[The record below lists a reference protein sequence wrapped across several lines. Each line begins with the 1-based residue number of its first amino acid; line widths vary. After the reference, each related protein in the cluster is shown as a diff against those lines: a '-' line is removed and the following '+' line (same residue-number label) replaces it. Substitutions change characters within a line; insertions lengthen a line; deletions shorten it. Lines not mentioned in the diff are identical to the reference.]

1 MKKTLAAIGL
11 GVVTITVL
19 FYGSTRWNSSI
30 ISESDVERSHQQM
43 LSLLSSIRDSTPT
56 DDPFLGDSEVKATL
70 ANLAQLNDSSPVSE
84 QLQYN
89 WQLANHM
96 LRLGKNLEA
105 IRYFQTTHEIAQQA
119 TDAVTDEQS
128 DMILLMTALAFF
140 RVAET
145 ENCIAH
151 HSADSCLFPLQGGG
165 IHVKQEHTRQT
176 LKYLSMLLDQNP
188 DHTTARWFLNITYMA
203 IGGYPAQVPSE
214 FLISSKNF
222 ESPKSFPRFMNIAP
236 SLKVDSFNLS
246 GGSIVDDFDN
256 DGLLDIVSSTWDP
269 QGQIYFF
276 RNQGDGTFA
285 NRTTAAGLT
294 GIYGGLNLIQAD
306 YDNDGD
312 TDFLVLRGGWTEGR
326 NGIQPNSLLQNDGH
340 AHFRDITFAAGL
352 GQAHYPTQTGSWAD
366 YDLDGYLDLYIGNE
380 LAPGQLFHNNGNGTF
395 TNIAEQAG
403 LLKRSSQLNT
413 KGVIFGDYNND
424 RWPDLFVSN
433 MGAPNSLYHNN
444 QDGTFS
450 DLAAILDMETPVPS
464 FASWFWDFNNDGLL
478 DLFVPSYQ
486 IGVQHVAADYIGLPE
501 QAAPDH
507 LYQNMGNG
515 QFENRAAELNLTR
528 TTQPMGC
535 NFGDLDNDG
544 FLDFYLGTGYPEYI
558 ALMPNLMFHNE
569 RGKGFSDVTTAGG
582 FGHLQKGH
590 GVSFADLDND
600 GDQDIFIQIGGWY
613 AGDRFSNG
621 LFENPGFGNH
631 WIGIKLI
638 GKQSNRSAIGS
649 RIQVDILEEGKPRSI
664 YKWVN
669 SGGSFGANPLRQQ
682 IGLGKASRIE
692 KMTIYWPTTDTTQI
706 FENLDV
712 DQFIEIREG
721 DARIH
726 RLDLPKI
733 RFQTDHDHSHQHQH

>member
-1 MKKTLAAIGL
+1 MKKKLATIGF
-11 GVVTITVL
+11 GVVAITVL
-19 FYGSTRWNSSI
+19 FYGWSRWHPSA
-30 ISESDVERSHQQM
+30 ISANDVERSHRQM

-56 DDPFLGDSEVKATL
+56 EDPFLGDSEVKTAL
-70 ANLAQLNDSSPVSE
+70 SNLAQLDDSSPVSD

-89 WQLANHM
+89 WQVANHM

-105 IRYFQTTHEIAQQA
+105 TQYFQATHRLAQQA
-119 TDAVTDEQS
+119 PAAVTDEQS
-128 DMILLMTALAFF
+128 EMILLMTALAFF
-140 RVAET
+140 RIAET

-165 IHVKQEHTRQT
+165 IHIKQEHTRQT
-176 LKYLSMLLDQNP
+176 LKYLSMLLDRNAG
-188 DHTTARWFLNITYMA
+188 HTTARWLLNIAYMA
-203 IGGYPAQVPSE
+203 VGGYPDEVPSGL
-214 FLISSKNF
+214 LIPRENF
-222 ESPKSFPRFMNIAP
+222 ESKKSFPRFMNIAP
-236 SLKVDSFNLS
+236 ALKVDSFNLS

-285 NRTTAAGLT
+285 DRTAASGLT

-312 TDFLVLRGGWTEGR
+312 TDFLVLRGGWTEGY
-326 NGIQPNSLLQNDGH
+326 GIQPNSLLQNDGK

-352 GQAHYPTQTGSWAD
+352 GQVHYPTQTGSWAD

-395 TNIAEQAG
+395 TDMARQAG
-403 LLKRSSQLNT
+403 LLKRSAQFNT

-433 MGAPNSLYHNN
+433 MGALNSLYHNN

-450 DLAAILDMETPVPS
+450 DFAANLDMQTPIPS
-464 FASWFWDFNNDGLL
+464 FAAWFWDFNNDGLL

-501 QAAPDH
+501 KAARDH
-507 LYQNMGNG
+507 LYQNMGKG
-515 QFENRAAELNLTR
+515 QFKNRAAELNLTR

-544 FLDFYLGTGYPEYI
+544 FLDFYLGTGYPQYI
-558 ALMPNLMFHNE
+558 ALMPNLMFYNE
-569 RGKGFSDVTTAGG
+569 RGKGFSDVTTTGG

-621 LFENPGFGNH
+621 LFENPGFGHH

-649 RIQVDILEEGKPRSI
+649 RIQVDIREEGKPRSI

-682 IGLGKASRIE
+682 IGLGTATRIE
-692 KMTIYWPTTDTTQI
+692 KLTIYWPKTDSTQT

-712 DQFIEIREG
+712 DQFIEIGEG
-721 DARIH
+721 DSRI
-726 RLDLPKI
+726 RPLDLPEI
-733 RFQTDHDHSHQHQH
+733 HFRIDHDQSHQHPH

>member
-1 MKKTLAAIGL
+1 MKKKLATIGF
-11 GVVTITVL
+11 GVVAITVL
-19 FYGSTRWNSSI
+19 FYGWSRWHPSA
-30 ISESDVERSHQQM
+30 ISATDVERSHQQM
-43 LSLLSSIRDSTPT
+43 LSLLSTIRDSTPT
-56 DDPFLGDSEVKATL
+56 EDPFLGDSDVKTAL
-70 ANLAQLNDSSPVSE
+70 ANLTQLDDSSPVSE

-89 WQLANHM
+89 WQVANHM
-96 LRLGKNLEA
+96 LRLGKNLQA
-105 IRYFQTTHEIAQQA
+105 TQYFQATHRFAQQA
-119 TDAVTDEQS
+119 PTAVTDEQS
-128 DMILLMTALAFF
+128 EMILLMTALAFF
-140 RVAET
+140 RIAET

-165 IHVKQEHTRQT
+165 IHIKQEHTRQT
-176 LKYLSMLLDQNP
+176 LKYLSMLLDRNP
-188 DHTTARWFLNITYMA
+188 DHTTARWLLNITYMA
-203 IGGYPAQVPSE
+203 IGGYPDELPSE
-214 FLISSKNF
+214 FLIPRENF
-222 ESPKSFPRFMNIAP
+222 ESKKSFPRFMNIAP

-285 NRTTAAGLT
+285 DRTAAAGLT

-312 TDFLVLRGGWTEGR
+312 TDFLVLRGGWTEGY
-326 NGIQPNSLLQNDGH
+326 GIQPNSLLQNDGN

-352 GQAHYPTQTGSWAD
+352 GEVHYPTQTGSWAD

-395 TNIAEQAG
+395 TDVAGQAG
-403 LLKRSSQLNT
+403 LLKRSGQFNT

-433 MGAPNSLYHNN
+433 MGARNSLYHNN

-450 DLAAILDMETPVPS
+450 DFAASLDMQTPVPS
-464 FASWFWDFNNDGLL
+464 FAAWFWDFNNDGLL

-501 QAAPDH
+501 KAARDH
-507 LYQNMGNG
+507 LYQNMGKG
-515 QFENRAAELNLTR
+515 QFKNRAAELNLTR

-544 FLDFYLGTGYPEYI
+544 FLDFYLGTGYPQYI
-558 ALMPNLMFHNE
+558 ALMPNLMFYNE
-569 RGKGFSDVTTAGG
+569 RGKGFSDVTTTGG

-621 LFENPGFGNH
+621 LFENPGFGHH

-649 RIQVDILEEGKPRSI
+649 RIQVDIREEGKPRSI

-682 IGLGKASRIE
+682 IGLGTATRIE
-692 KMTIYWPTTDTTQI
+692 KLTIYWPKTDSTQT

-712 DQFIEIREG
+712 DQFIEIGEG
-721 DARIH
+721 DSRI
-726 RLDLPKI
+726 RPLDLPEI
-733 RFQTDHDHSHQHQH
+733 RFRIDHDQSHQHQH